1 MNIYDYV
8 DNYGIYS
15 FDEKPITL
23 VDKVIFS
30 FLSYVNFQGIVKY
43 NKITIKEAGNR
54 YFELYPDNKKYI
66 LVIRHAIKV
75 LRYIKDTN
83 RYKDCLL
90 YNYIYE
96 GTEALQFGV
105 ICIEYQKNK
114 VFVSY
119 EGTDQLI
126 SGWKEDIVLAYRTNT
141 ISHKKAIRYL
151 NRFFTF
157 TNKQLIIG
165 GHSKGGNLALVAS
178 MYSNFLVRSQIN
190 EVLNVDGPGLLDVEF
205 NSREFKK
212 VLPRYKHIIPENSI
226 VGMLLNNENETVIKT
241 TANGPITHNI
251 AYWEIKNDKFVLTKL
266 SPFSEELRKDILK
279 WLSVTHKNDIRKL
292 AKNFQNIFESAGV
305 NSLIDIKK
313 KKRLIFELIEETK
326 NMDPEATRVLVN
338 FLKMVIKSYGDT
350 YIDGVKNKIKDY
362 VD

>member
-8 DNYGIYS
+8 DNYGIYT

-43 NKITIKEAGNR
+43 NKITIKEAGRIHLGMHKLN
-54 YFELYPDNKKYI
+54 EVNIIAVKEAHKL
-66 LVIRHAIKV
+66 

-96 GTEALQFGV
+96 GTENLQFGV
-105 ICIEYQKNK
+105 ICIEFQKNK

-141 ISHKKAIRYL
+141 LSHKKAIRYL

-178 MYSNFLVRSQIN
+178 MYSNFLVRSQIK

-205 NSREFKK
+205 YSRELKK
-212 VLPRYKHIIPENSI
+212 ILPRYKHIVPENSL
-226 VGMLLNNENETVIKT
+226 VGMLLNNANETVINT
-241 TANGPITHNI
+241 TISGPITHNI

-266 SPFSEELRKDILK
+266 SKFSEELRKDILH
-279 WLSVTHKNDIRKL
+279 WLTVTHKNDIRKL

-313 KKRLIFELIEETK
+313 KKRLVFELVEESK
-326 NMDPEATRVLVN
+326 NMDPEAKRVLIN
-338 FLKMVIKSYGDT
+338 FLKMVVKSYGDT
-350 YIDGVKNKIKDY
+350 YIDEVKNKIKDY